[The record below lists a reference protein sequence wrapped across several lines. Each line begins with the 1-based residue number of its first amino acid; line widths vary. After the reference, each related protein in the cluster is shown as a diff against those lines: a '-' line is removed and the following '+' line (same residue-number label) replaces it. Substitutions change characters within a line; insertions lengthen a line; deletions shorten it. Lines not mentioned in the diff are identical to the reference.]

1 MPIINPWLFYLIDL
15 FGGIKGLSEFV
26 LAGLVIVIV
35 PSIPFRIVDPDEG
48 LFTKKYFKYMAILV
62 VISCIVMLVI
72 PSKETMY
79 KMVVAQNVTYENV
92 EIASET
98 IKDSVDYII
107 EKMRG
112 E

>member
-1 MPIINPWLFYLIDL
+1 MPIINPWLFYLIEL
-15 FGGIKGLSEFV
+15 FEGIKGLSELV
-26 LAGLVIVIV
+26 LAGLVVVLSI
-35 PSIPFRIVDPDEG
+35 SIPLYIVDVGDG
-48 LFTKKYFKYMAILV
+48 LFTKKFFKRVAISAI
-62 VISCIVMLVI
+62 ISCIVMIVI

-79 KMVVAQNVTYENV
+79 KMIVAKNVTYENV

>member
-15 FGGIKGLSEFV
+15 LGGIKSINVFF
-26 LAGLVIVIV
+26 LAGLIVVLSI
-35 PSIPFRIVDPDEG
+35 SIPIYIVEIDEG
-48 LFTKKYFKYMAILV
+48 LFTKKFFKYMVISV

-72 PSKETMY
+72 PSKETIY
-79 KMVVAQNVTYENV
+79 KMVVAKNVTYENV

-107 EKMRG
+107 DKMKG

>member
-15 FGGIKGLSEFV
+15 FEGIKWLSGFV
-26 LAGLVIVIV
+26 LVGLVIVVVI
-35 PSIPFRIVDPDEG
+35 SIPFRIVDPDEG
-48 LFTKKYFKYMAILV
+48 LFTKKFFKHMAISTI
-62 VISCIVMLVI
+62 ISCIVTIVI

-79 KMVVAQNVTYENV
+79 TMVVAQNVTFENV

-107 EKMRG
+107 DKMKG

>member
-15 FGGIKGLSEFV
+15 FGGIKSINMFV
-26 LAGLVIVIV
+26 LIELIVVLSISILIHIV
-35 PSIPFRIVDPDEG
+35 EIDEG
-48 LFTKKYFKYMAILV
+48 FFTKKYFKYMAISV